1 MSNNMT
7 EKILIIDDHPVVLD
21 GIQLLLSS
29 LRPDA
34 EILTAKNAADAIA
47 IITSNNP
54 IEWLFVDINLP
65 DMSGLELITIIKEKR
80 ESSRIVVL
88 SSELE
93 IQTIDHALTLKA
105 NGVLSKSFDKD
116 IFELCLMTIELG
128 NVFLTSEHATELQY
142 YRDSLLL
149 ELQHIEKNVTQ
160 RQLQVLT
167 LLDKGHTNKVISE
180 YMNISESTVKVHVSA
195 LMGLLN
201 ANNRTHCVAIARRL
215 KLI

>member
-149 ELQHIEKNVTQ
+149 E
-160 RQLQVLT
+160 
-167 LLDKGHTNKVISE
+167 
-180 YMNISESTVKVHVSA
+180 
-195 LMGLLN
+195 
-201 ANNRTHCVAIARRL
+201 
-215 KLI
+215 